1 MPVKKPSYE
10 TSVSIFDE
18 EYRIASELTDESTRA
33 VAACV
38 DAKMREVEARA
49 GNLSKNRVAVLSAM
63 ELAAELLQMRQER
76 EKLLQQTY
84 DQINR
89 LNELVEQRSALLPLT
104 SNWMERRGKKQY
116 Y

>member
-1 MPVKKPSYE
+1 MQTKKPSYE
-10 TSVSIFDE
+10 TSVCIFDE
-18 EYRIASELTDESTRA
+18 EYRIASELEDERTHE

-49 GNLSKNRVAVLSAM
+49 GHLSKSRVAVLTAM

-84 DQINR
+84 EQINR

-104 SNWMERRGKKQY
+104 SDWMERRGKKQY